1 MGFKDGTRNLRVDD
15 AASVD
20 RFVWVGAEEPQAW
33 FRGGTY
39 VVARRI
45 RMLIEAWDRD
55 SLGDQEAS
63 SGVARRR
70 ARRSA
75 ARRSSI
81 RPTWAARRSRRTPTS
96 AWPHRPRT
104 AA

>member
-1 MGFKDGTRNLRVDD
+1 M
-15 AASVD
+15 D

-55 SLGDQEAS
+55 SLGDQEAVIGRRKA
-63 SGVARRR
+63 SGAPLSGTKEFDPPDL
-70 ARRSA
+70 A
-75 ARRSSI
+75 
-81 RPTWAARRSRRTPTS
+81 AARRSRRTPTS
-96 AWPHRPRT
+96 ASPRRPRT